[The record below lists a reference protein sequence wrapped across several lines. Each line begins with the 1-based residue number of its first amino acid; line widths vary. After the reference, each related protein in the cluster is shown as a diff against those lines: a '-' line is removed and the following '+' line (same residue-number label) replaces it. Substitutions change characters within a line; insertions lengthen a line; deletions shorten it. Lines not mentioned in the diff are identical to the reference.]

1 MLDDMD
7 HGSIL
12 GKNNYAEQ
20 IQQKKF
26 MFNQTKITTM
36 KGI

>member
-20 IQQKKF
+20 IQQKQF